1 MVRFHLSPPQN
12 LMYISFGFWN
22 YKQVVQG
29 KRGRICEI
37 VLMYIEQIMTKFDTA
52 IRSLELQRKHIEKY
66 IDEK

>member
-1 MVRFHLSPPQN
+1 MIRLKTGIN
-12 LMYISFGFWN
+12 IWN

-29 KRGRICEI
+29 KQGRICEI

-52 IRSLELQRKHIEKY
+52 IRSLEFQKKHIEKY